1 MCSSDLA
8 GHSVE
13 VAIARGKENNRQ
25 HCGERAQLAAQ
36 REAAIDIRAQAD
48 VDEREIRQAGAH
60 CGQRFGASG
69 IGRDFEAV
77 LAQRLSVVGTNGRLV
92 LDDGDAARHGGD
104 YSRRQ
109 GVPSPVPALC
119 QNCSALCPRL
129 GRKAP
134 PVRSSIGYMES
145 QQAKRPALPLLALLA
160 MASALGVAVAIALAG
175 VTMLLAAPAYAGEG
189 SLLLERRG
197 AMAEAKRLSAEVES
211 QEDGEAVMTRVVEVY
226 HNPFEER
233 LVGMYLY
240 RLPHNVALERVSFTP
255 ASAEPHYAVLRRRNG
270 AALIEPTEAL
280 GSGETLVVE
289 LVYRT
294 RSVRRLLALR

>member
-1 MCSSDLA
+1 
-8 GHSVE
+8 
-13 VAIARGKENNRQ
+13 
-25 HCGERAQLAAQ
+25 
-36 REAAIDIRAQAD
+36 
-48 VDEREIRQAGAH
+48 
-60 CGQRFGASG
+60 
-69 IGRDFEAV
+69 
-77 LAQRLSVVGTNGRLV
+77 
-92 LDDGDAARHGGD
+92 
-104 YSRRQ
+104 
-109 GVPSPVPALC
+109 
-119 QNCSALCPRL
+119 
-129 GRKAP
+129 
-134 PVRSSIGYMES
+134 MES

-270 AALIEPTEAL
+270 ATLIEPTEAL